1 MGTNPKVILLVDDS
15 GDTCGRGRYRAQ
27 YVLFG
32 DFKKAIEAV
41 NALLEDECD
50 RLSLKYH

>member
-1 MGTNPKVILLVDDS
+1 MGLNPKVILLVDDS
-15 GDTCGRGRYRAQ
+15 GDTCGRGRYRAICPLRRLQ
-27 YVLFG
+27 
-32 DFKKAIEAV
+32 KAIEAV